1 MSTVNIAFDPT
12 VSAAAAVA
20 SLPEVELR
28 PGDHLRVSTEQ
39 KLTQAELFTLMLV
52 VIYMV
57 ARHFERSKIRD
68 TTRMNGDQILND
80 LLTQYNSA
88 DDIEKALESE
98 YGIEISLV
106 ERASEDNDWRDLSTQ
121 GVVAAYGMDE
131 PDYTNV
137 TVGEP
142 NPHYKKGPEA

>member
-1 MSTVNIAFDPT
+1 MRTVNIAFDPT
-12 VSAAAAVA
+12 VSAAMAVA
-20 SLPEVELR
+20 SLPDVELR
-28 PGDHLRVSTEQ
+28 QGDHLRVSTEQ

-57 ARHFERSKIRD
+57 ARHFERSKTKDAARI
-68 TTRMNGDQILND
+68 NGDRVLND

-88 DDIEKALESE
+88 EDIEKALESE

-106 ERASEDNDWRDLSTQ
+106 ERDAEDTDWRLLSTQ
-121 GVVAAYGMDE
+121 GVVSAYGTDE
-131 PDYTNV
+131 PDYSNV